1 MIPERQRKQP
11 EIDIP
16 CVVERA
22 KTGDEQAVEVL
33 DGFLRPKLTTFF
45 RRRLPDEAEYLAQ
58 DTLAEVAAA
67 IPSFDPA
74 LGRRDYSTNFMGWT
88 FSIARANLN
97 MELRRSLRER
107 TVPFEDRMGSH
118 STDSREEQRTLDLS
132 PLFRNKLA
140 ELLPP
145 AQLETVELRMSGK
158 REPEI
163 IEKLQI
169 TDRAVRNR
177 LYRARQTLEGKLIYP
192 AGLRKVADYE
202 DGALSVAASA
212 GRLEAVQFLG
222 LWYTTD
228 AWVQRYQPRRVNPS
242 QAMMEKNQ
250 MLLSDQVTPAEYG
263 TLLGYRYRHLLTR
276 HQGRIYVTAEGLEE
290 FRRRKQRP
298 DKRLRAPSA
307 EYQPTREFAS
317 NITDAVRLRAAAMRG
332 EIDALKEGAWW
343 FVKPEEAAAFLAAQP
358 TEPKVV
364 SRPLEETSSV
374 SKRETPT
381 YNVAELEKLPEGE
394 FPEAF
399 NTWFFKTA
407 KIVSDR
413 RLPWSKK
420 RKLPQ
425 PDNYEAAVEIFT
437 RQLNEWIDLR
447 AIKLY
452 PSFRKLINLKIKGIK
467 SETVAQEL
475 GWTFGSVTST
485 ISSCRKALEEGL
497 MSPAGIKRV
506 VDYREKALDA
516 AAKAGRLE
524 AVWFMGRWYT
534 TDGKVAEYRTKKDD

>member
-163 IEKLQI
+163 I
-169 TDRAVRNR
+169 
-177 LYRARQTLEGKLIYP
+177 
-192 AGLRKVADYE
+192 
-202 DGALSVAASA
+202 
-212 GRLEAVQFLG
+212 
-222 LWYTTD
+222 
-228 AWVQRYQPRRVNPS
+228 
-242 QAMMEKNQ
+242 
-250 MLLSDQVTPAEYG
+250 
-263 TLLGYRYRHLLTR
+263 
-276 HQGRIYVTAEGLEE
+276 
-290 FRRRKQRP
+290 
-298 DKRLRAPSA
+298 
-307 EYQPTREFAS
+307 
-317 NITDAVRLRAAAMRG
+317 
-332 EIDALKEGAWW
+332 
-343 FVKPEEAAAFLAAQP
+343 
-358 TEPKVV
+358 
-364 SRPLEETSSV
+364 
-374 SKRETPT
+374 
-381 YNVAELEKLPEGE
+381 
-394 FPEAF
+394 
-399 NTWFFKTA
+399 
-407 KIVSDR
+407 
-413 RLPWSKK
+413 
-420 RKLPQ
+420 
-425 PDNYEAAVEIFT
+425 
-437 RQLNEWIDLR
+437 
-447 AIKLY
+447 
-452 PSFRKLINLKIKGIK
+452 
-467 SETVAQEL
+467 
-475 GWTFGSVTST
+475 
-485 ISSCRKALEEGL
+485 
-497 MSPAGIKRV
+497 
-506 VDYREKALDA
+506 
-516 AAKAGRLE
+516 
-524 AVWFMGRWYT
+524 
-534 TDGKVAEYRTKKDD
+534 